1 MEGGNC
7 IRSNVRHIPR
17 LEHSR
22 DDLRFGPYC
31 CCLNFSVKFIPLCSS
46 VGMFL
51 GDLVTWTVCRVRVV
65 GQAMD
70 RGQVIYVDEMCLFWD
85 RGRDLSVFPFISSVC
100 RTPGSDQYAWDPWGK

>member
-17 LEHSR
+17 LELNR
-22 DDLRFGPYC
+22 AGLRFGPYC
-31 CCLNFSVKFIPLCSS
+31 GCLNFSVKFIPLCSS

-51 GDLVTWTVCRVRVV
+51 GDLVTWTICRVRVV

-70 RGQVIYVDEMCLFWD
+70 RGQVIYVDEMCLFL
-85 RGRDLSVFPFISSVC
+85 GSGGGPFRDAVHFILVPNP
-100 RTPGSDQYAWDPWGK
+100 RFGPIRAGPLG